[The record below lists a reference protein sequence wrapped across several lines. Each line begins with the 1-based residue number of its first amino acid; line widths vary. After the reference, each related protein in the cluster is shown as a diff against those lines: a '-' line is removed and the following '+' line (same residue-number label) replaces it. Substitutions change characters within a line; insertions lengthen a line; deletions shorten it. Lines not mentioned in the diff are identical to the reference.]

1 MFSKALRRI
10 DNNFS
15 GDTLVRNCKLARCG
29 GWDHAWGWRAAL
41 QICVDRRDISGLSIS
56 KVQIVDSISDG
67 FSVIARAESS
77 QPRALSESR
86 LVDSRISGYG
96 IGIAGRHGLWV
107 GPKVRGALLVE
118 NCDVPE
124 WKNDSLDFAIIAK

>member
-1 MFSKALRRI
+1 
-10 DNNFS
+10 
-15 GDTLVRNCKLARCG
+15 
-29 GWDHAWGWRAAL
+29 
-41 QICVDRRDISGLSIS
+41 
-56 KVQIVDSISDG
+56 VQIVDSISDG
-67 FSVIARAESS
+67 FSVIARTESS

-118 NCDVPE
+118 NCDIPE
-124 WKNDSLDFAIIAK
+124 WKSDSLDFAIIAK